1 MIPRRGY
8 LMISDN
14 LSRAN
19 WRKSS
24 RSQPNGSC
32 VELATDGQAWGAIR
46 DSKQPHGG
54 SLLFANGSFR
64 AFIGRVM
71 AGHVDIAG

>member
-1 MIPRRGY
+1 
-8 LMISDN
+8 MISAN

-32 VELATDGQAWGAIR
+32 VELAMDGQAWGAVR
-46 DSKQPHGG
+46 DSKQLDGG
-54 SLLFANGSFR
+54 ALVLSAGSFR
-64 AFIGRVM
+64 ALIGMVKS
-71 AGHVDIAG
+71 GHVDIAG